1 LSTANEAPVITSLL
15 SDPRIERILTIGKE
29 INDLL
34 YKIKAASN
42 YLSDGAQA
50 EDAEEVE
57 LARSQL
63 SREITREWR
72 EAQELLPALEETIQK
87 LEMQERELVGAH
99 KMSVGLARIEGLTG
113 KLKQRQFSEAAAT
126 AQVRI
131 SEIRNLIN
139 AMEALEKDLSTTRN
153 APHICPR
160 CASAKL
166 SYRITPS
173 ELGFT
178 LFKCDECGNAW
189 KITEFSLRAR

>member
-1 LSTANEAPVITSLL
+1 MSTANDAPVIASFL
-15 SDPRIERILTIGKE
+15 SDPRIERILTVGKE

-34 YKIKAASN
+34 YKIKTASN
-42 YLSDGAQA
+42 YLSGDARA

-57 LARSQL
+57 LAMSQL
-63 SREITREWR
+63 AREVSREWR
-72 EAQELLPALEETIQK
+72 EVQELLPALGETIEK
-87 LEMQERELVGAH
+87 LEVQERELVSAH
-99 KMSVGLARIEGLTG
+99 KLNVGLARIEGLSG
-113 KLKQRQFSEAAAT
+113 KVTRRNFSEAAIT

-139 AMEALEKDLSTTRN
+139 AMGALEKDISTVRK

-160 CASAKL
+160 CASAKV

>member
-1 LSTANEAPVITSLL
+1 LSTANDSAVITSFL
-15 SDPRIERILTIGKE
+15 SDPRIERILTIGRE

-34 YKIKAASN
+34 YKIKAASD
-42 YLSDGAQA
+42 YLSGDTRA

-63 SREITREWR
+63 AREISSEWR
-72 EAQELLPALEETIQK
+72 EALELLPALNETIEK
-87 LEMQERELVGAH
+87 LEIQERELVGAH
-99 KMSVGLARIEGLTG
+99 KMNVGLARIEGLSG
-113 KLKQRQFSEAAAT
+113 NVKQRHFSEAAT
-126 AQVRI
+126 NAQIRI

-139 AMEALEKDLSTTRN
+139 AMEALEKDLSAVRR
-153 APHICPR
+153 APHLCPR
-160 CASAKL
+160 CSSAKI

>member
-1 LSTANEAPVITSLL
+1 MSTANDAPVIASFL

-42 YLSDGAQA
+42 YLSGDPQA
-50 EDAEEVE
+50 EEAEEVE

-63 SREITREWR
+63 TREISREWR
-72 EAQELLPALEETIQK
+72 EAHQLVPALGETIEK
-87 LEMQERELVGAH
+87 LETQERQLVGARR
-99 KMSVGLARIEGLTG
+99 MNVGLARIEGLSG
-113 KLKQRQFSEAAAT
+113 REKQRHFSETAAT

-139 AMEALEKDLSTTRN
+139 ALKALEKDVSTERR

-160 CASAKL
+160 CSSGKVL
-166 SYRITPS
+166 YRITPS

>member
-1 LSTANEAPVITSLL
+1 LSTANDSAVITSFL
-15 SDPRIERILTIGKE
+15 SDPRIERILTIGRE

-42 YLSDGAQA
+42 YLSGDARA

-57 LARSQL
+57 MARSQL
-63 SREITREWR
+63 TREISRDWR
-72 EAQELLPALEETIQK
+72 EAQELLPALNETIEK
-87 LEMQERELVGAH
+87 LEVQERELVSAR
-99 KMSVGLARIEGLTG
+99 KMNVGLARIEGLSG
-113 KLKQRQFSEAAAT
+113 KEKQRHFSEAATT
-126 AQVRI
+126 AQIRT
-131 SEIRNLIN
+131 SEIRNLIK
-139 AMEALEKDLSTTRN
+139 AMEALEKDLSTVRR
-153 APHICPR
+153 APHLCPR
-160 CASAKL
+160 CSSARV